1 MDTGMLHTHN
11 LVVSLYLLQLL
22 VRVVMMV
29 AASPTTVEKYVKAMR
44 VPHIVLSIL
53 MVATGTFLMF
63 RTPGGTQ
70 PYILVKLLLVLAS
83 IPLGVIGSKRK
94 SVALTAFAFL
104 LLAGTM
110 VIAYTK
116 PAFLR
121 SSSSTAV
128 KGSKEGLDMTKV
140 KAGQPLYE
148 LRCTLC
154 HGADGAAG
162 FQKAADLSASKMADA
177 DILTIIKNGKGVMP
191 PNSDLGEAEVEQVKE
206 YVKYLRK

>member
-29 AASPTTVEKYVKAMR
+29 AASQATVDKYVKAMR

-63 RTPGGTQ
+63 RAPGGVQ
-70 PYILVKLLLVLAS
+70 PYILVKLGLVLAS

-94 SVALTAFAFL
+94 SVALTGFAFF

-121 SSSSTAV
+121 SSSVTVADA
-128 KGSKEGLDMTKV
+128 KDGLDPAKV
-140 KAGQPLYE
+140 KAGQVIYE
-148 LRCTLC
+148 ERCTLC
-154 HGADGAAG
+154 HGADGAAS

-177 DILTIIKNGKGVMP
+177 DIINIVKNGKGVMP
-191 PNSDLGEAEVEQVKE
+191 NNSDLSPEQLEQVKE
-206 YVKYLRK
+206 FVKNLRK